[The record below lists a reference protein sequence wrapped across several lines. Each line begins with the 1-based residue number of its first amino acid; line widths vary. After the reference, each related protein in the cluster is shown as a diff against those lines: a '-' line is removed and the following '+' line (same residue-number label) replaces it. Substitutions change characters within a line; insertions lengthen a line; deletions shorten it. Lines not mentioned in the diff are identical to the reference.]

1 MLQSLQGNHAPENG
15 VLVFGLF
22 LDGASWDPHHECLND
37 SRPGDRFSKLPEIH
51 FEPVQVNLPTF
62 QLSVITLE
70 VHLGTGV
77 YIVFDDRKHIMKQT
91 VYHTGSIHDMYEI
104 NLYIKLEKTDT
115 KND

>member
-51 FEPVQVNLPTF
+51 FEPVQVNLPT
-62 QLSVITLE
+62 LSSEISKYTYRV
-70 VHLGTGV
+70 GTSLFISFI
-77 YIVFDDRKHIMKQT
+77 YQI
-91 VYHTGSIHDMYEI
+91 
-104 NLYIKLEKTDT
+104 
-115 KND
+115 